1 MSHSIE
7 CSIIDTIKAKGFGQ
21 IRTKKAAR
29 QSVVPDCSL

>member
-7 CSIIDTIKAKGFGQ
+7 CSIIDAIKAKGFGQ

-29 QSVVPDCSL
+29 QPVVPDCSL